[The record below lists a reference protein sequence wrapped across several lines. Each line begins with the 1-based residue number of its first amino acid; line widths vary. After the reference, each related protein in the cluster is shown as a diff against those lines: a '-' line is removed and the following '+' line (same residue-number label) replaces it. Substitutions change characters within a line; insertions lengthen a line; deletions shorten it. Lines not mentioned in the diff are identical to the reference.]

1 MVGNDGRVVVLTF
14 KDGSTRIIDETQ
26 VITYRP
32 QRKSIYTEPG
42 SSNTK
47 AFITI
52 AKVKSIQLDLI

>member
-1 MVGNDGRVVVLTF
+1 MVGNDGRVVLTF

-47 AFITI
+47 KHLLQLL
-52 AKVKSIQLDLI
+52 KVKSIQLDLI